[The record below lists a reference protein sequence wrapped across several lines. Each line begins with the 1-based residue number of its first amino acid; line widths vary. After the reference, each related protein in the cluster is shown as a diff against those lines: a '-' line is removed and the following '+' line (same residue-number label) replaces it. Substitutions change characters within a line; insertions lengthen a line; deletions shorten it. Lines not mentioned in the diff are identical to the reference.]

1 MTVTVNEH
9 VALFPAVSVALYAIS
24 VSPSGNLP
32 TPAWSHSGRCNPEQ
46 VKLTEATPALSVIV
60 GGSQLCDP

>member
-1 MTVTVNEH
+1 MTVTVKEQ
-9 VALFPAVSVALYAIS
+9 VARFPEVSVASYAIS
-24 VSPSGNLP
+24 VSPNGNLP

-60 GGSQLCDP
+60 GGSHVCEP